1 MYNYT
6 SRTHFLIKS
15 LHNSLKLS
23 TIVIRYVSFV
33 CKKLV
38 HLRGKTLMNKNSIVT
53 INGQQYDSVS
63 GLPLAGSQSTPSAK
77 RPTPA
82 ASIHSSLQK
91 SKTLVRR
98 VTKKPSPITGH
109 RPKVAGKTMDIARSN
124 KIARFAPHPVAPT
137 QPAPVRTRDLP
148 VAAHPIVTKARHSL
162 QSTKPVAL
170 PSKGPQAVKEEAIV
184 AALAQPSVKA
194 PRKRFF
200 KRHPRALTIM
210 CISIAIALVG
220 SYLTYVNMPN
230 WSVHVAAA
238 SAGVN
243 ATYPQYRPDGYSLSG
258 GPQWSDGQ
266 VTLNF
271 TANAGTSKFSIK
283 QAKSSWDS
291 SAVLDNVVR
300 KNTGEKY
307 ITNQERGLT
316 IYTYSG
322 NAAWVNGGILYTI
335 EGNAPLSGEQI
346 RRIATSL

>member
-1 MYNYT
+1 
-6 SRTHFLIKS
+6 
-15 LHNSLKLS
+15 
-23 TIVIRYVSFV
+23 
-33 CKKLV
+33 
-38 HLRGKTLMNKNSIVT
+38 MNKNSIVT
-53 INGQQYDSVS
+53 INGQQYDAVS
-63 GLPLAGSQSTPSAK
+63 GLPLAGQQSAPSAK

-82 ASIHSSLQK
+82 GSVHSPLQK

-98 VTKKPSPITGH
+98 VTKKPSPISNH
-109 RPKVAGKTMDIARSN
+109 RPKTAGKTMDIARSS
-124 KIARFAPHPVAPT
+124 KISRFAPHPIAPT
-137 QPAPVRTRDLP
+137 QPSAVRVRDLP
-148 VAAHPIVTKARHSL
+148 VAVHPMVSKAHHTLRSNKPTPKPTKTS
-162 QSTKPVAL
+162 
-170 PSKGPQAVKEEAIV
+170 QAVKEEAIV

-200 KRHPRALTIM
+200 ERHPRAITI
-210 CISIAIALVG
+210 ISISVAIALVG
-220 SYLTYVNMPN
+220 GYLTYVNMPN

-238 SAGVN
+238 SAGVD
-243 ATYPQYRPDGYSLSG
+243 ATYPQYRPDGYSLNG

-271 TANAGTSKFSIK
+271 SANAGTGKFSIK
-283 QAKSSWDS
+283 QSKSSWDS

-300 KNTGEKY
+300 KNVGEKY

-335 EGNAPLSGEQI
+335 EGDAPLSGEQI